1 MMKKTAEVDK
11 KETGKKRRSGFYK
24 ILIICVVIF
33 AMGFFI
39 NSMFDKASD
48 KVESMSQEEKDEVN
62 EKWNAFMRSLE
73 GD

>member
-1 MMKKTAEVDK
+1 
-11 KETGKKRRSGFYK
+11 
-24 ILIICVVIF
+24 
-33 AMGFFI
+33 MGFFI